1 MPVRWSAPEG
11 AKAMAGKTRGVVAVA
26 VTAVVVAALA
36 MLLLGRPSQ
45 AAYTPMTATTLS
57 TRLLTQP
64 VPDTVPNAAQV
75 RLGQYLV
82 RAGDCASC
90 HTREGGGFLGGGF
103 ALNTPFGTIYS
114 TNLTSEQ
121 NAGIGAWTQDQFYG
135 AMHDGTSPGGGAIY
149 PAMPYPYTT
158 RVTRADSDAI
168 LAFLKTVPAVNEHQ
182 PANSLSF
189 PFSMRSLV
197 HGWNLLFFHKGEF
210 APDQGKSAEWN
221 RGAYLV
227 TGLGHC
233 GACHTPK
240 NSLSADQAS
249 RALQGGTLDNWVAP
263 DLTENDRTGI
273 GSWNVDE
280 VVEYLKTGRN
290 VHANAG
296 GSMAEVV
303 SYSTSILNDADLHAI
318 ATYLKD
324 QPASPEVT
332 PVAADAGSLKRG
344 AAVFSDV
351 CTSCH
356 MEEGVGQPRF
366 FPPLRADAVAQQTD
380 PTGVLHII
388 LAGDRTA
395 ATVTRPSALSMPAFA
410 WKLSDQ
416 QVADVATY
424 VRNSWDNR
432 APQVTAAQS
441 AAMRKSLGLEG
452 ERLVEGSTDR

>member
-1 MPVRWSAPEG
+1 MI
-11 AKAMAGKTRGVVAVA
+11 AVFL
-26 VTAVVVAALA
+26 ALVA
-36 MLLLGRPSQ
+36 MLLVGRPSA
-45 AAYTPMTATTLS
+45 AAYSPMTATTLS

-64 VPDTVPNAAQV
+64 VPDTVPNAEQV

-82 RAGDCASC
+82 RAGDCAPC
-90 HTREGGGFLGGGF
+90 HTREGGGFLAGGF
-103 ALNTPFGTIYS
+103 GLNTPFGTIYS
-114 TNLTSEQ
+114 TNLTSDR
-121 NAGIGAWTQDQFYG
+121 NAGIGAWTADQFY
-135 AMHDGTSPGGGAIY
+135 AALHEGTSPGGGAIY

-158 RVTRADSDAI
+158 RATRADSDAI
-168 LAFLKTVPAVNEHQ
+168 LAFLKTVPPVNEHQ

-210 APDQGKSAEWN
+210 VPVAEKSAQWN

-240 NSLSADQAS
+240 NSVSADQTD

-263 DLTENDRTGI
+263 DLTQNSRTGL
-273 GSWNVDE
+273 GSWSSDE
-280 VVEYLKTGRN
+280 IVEYLKTGRN

-303 SYSTSILNDADLHAI
+303 SYSTSILTDADLQAI

-324 QPASPEVT
+324 QA
-332 PVAADAGSLKRG
+332 AGSEGALHEAEAASMKRG
-344 AAVFSDV
+344 AAVFSDA

-356 MEEGVGQPRF
+356 MEEGVGQARF
-366 FPPLRADAVAQQTD
+366 FPPLRANSVAQQTD

-395 ATVTRPSALSMPAFA
+395 ATVTRPSPLSMPAFA
-410 WKLSDQ
+410 WKLDDQ

-424 VRNSWDNR
+424 LRNSWGNR
-432 APQVTAAQS
+432 APAVTAAQV
-441 AAMRKSLGLEG
+441 AAMRKSLHLEG

>member
-1 MPVRWSAPEG
+1 
-11 AKAMAGKTRGVVAVA
+11 MAGKTRGVVAV
-26 VTAVVVAALA
+26 VVAAALVAALA
-36 MLLLGRPSQ
+36 LLLGRPSS
-45 AAYTPMTATTLS
+45 AAYTPMTAPTLPIH
-57 TRLLTQP
+57 LLTQP
-64 VPDTVPNAAQV
+64 VPDSVPNAEQV

-82 RAGDCASC
+82 RVGDCASC
-90 HTREGGGFLGGGF
+90 HTRDGGGLLGGGLG
-103 ALNTPFGTIYS
+103 LNTPFGTIYS
-114 TNLTSEQ
+114 TNLSSDQ
-121 NAGIGAWTQDQFYG
+121 NAGIGAWTADQFY
-135 AMHDGTSPGGGAIY
+135 AALHDGTSRGGGALY

-158 RVTRADSDAI
+158 RVTRADSDAM

-189 PFSMRSLV
+189 PFSIRSLV
-197 HGWNLLFFHKGEF
+197 HGWNALFFHKGEF
-210 APDQGKSAEWN
+210 APVPDKSAQWN

-263 DLTENDRTGI
+263 DLTENNRTGI
-273 GSWNVDE
+273 GSWSVDE
-280 VVEYLKTGRN
+280 IVEYLSTGRN

-303 SYSTSILNDADLHAI
+303 SYSTSTLTDSDLQAI
-318 ATYLKD
+318 AMYLKD
-324 QPASPEVT
+324 QPASAETAPL
-332 PVAADAGSLKRG
+332 AADAGSMKRG
-344 AAVFSDV
+344 AAVFSDA

-356 MEEGVGQPRF
+356 MEEGAGQARF
-366 FPPLRADAVAQQTD
+366 FPPLRANAVAQQTD

-395 ATVTRPSALSMPAFA
+395 ATARRPSPLSMPAFA
-410 WKLSDQ
+410 WKLDDQ

-424 VRNSWDNR
+424 VRNSWDNH
-432 APQVTAAQS
+432 APPAAAAQA

>member
-1 MPVRWSAPEG
+1 
-11 AKAMAGKTRGVVAVA
+11 MAGKTRGVVAV
-26 VTAVVVAALA
+26 VVVAVIVAGLA
-36 MLLLGRPSQ
+36 LLLGHPSQ

-57 TRLLTQP
+57 TRLLTQAI
-64 VPDTVPNAAQV
+64 PDSVANAEQV

-90 HTREGGGFLGGGF
+90 HTREGGGLLGGGF
-103 ALNTPFGTIYS
+103 GLNTPFGTIYS
-114 TNLTSEQ
+114 TNLTSDP
-121 NAGIGAWTQDQFYG
+121 NAGIGAWTAEQFYG
-135 AMHDGTSPGGGAIY
+135 ALHDGTSPGGGAIY

-158 RVTRADSDAI
+158 RVTRLDSDAM

-197 HGWNLLFFHKGEF
+197 HGWNLLYFHKGEF
-210 APDQGKSAEWN
+210 VPAPDKSAEWN

-240 NSLSADQAS
+240 NSLSADQAN
-249 RALQGGTLDNWVAP
+249 RALQGGTLDAWVAP
-263 DLTENDRTGI
+263 DLTQNNRTGI
-273 GSWNVDE
+273 GTWSADE
-280 VVEYLKTGRN
+280 IVEYLKTGRN

-303 SYSTSILNDADLHAI
+303 SYSTSILGDADLHAI
-318 ATYLKD
+318 ATYLKE
-324 QPASPEVT
+324 QAASPE
-332 PVAADAGSLKRG
+332 PAPGAADAGSIKRG
-344 AAVFSDV
+344 AAVFSDA

-356 MEEGVGQPRF
+356 MEEGAGQPRF
-366 FPPLRADAVAQQTD
+366 FPPLHGNAVAQQTD

-395 ATVTRPSALSMPAFA
+395 ATATRPTPLSMPAFA
-410 WKLSDQ
+410 WKLDDQ

-424 VRNSWDNR
+424 VRNSWDNH
-432 APQVTAAQS
+432 APPVTAAQA
-441 AAMRKSLGLEG
+441 AAMRKTLGLEG
-452 ERLVEGSTDR
+452 ERLTEGSTDR